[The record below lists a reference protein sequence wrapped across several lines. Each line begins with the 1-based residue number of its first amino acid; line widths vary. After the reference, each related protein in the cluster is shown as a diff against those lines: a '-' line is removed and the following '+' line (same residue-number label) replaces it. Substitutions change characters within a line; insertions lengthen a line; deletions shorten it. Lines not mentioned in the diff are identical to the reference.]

1 MVGAQIYMSKILQA
15 LAKMLILVCVV
26 VGAGLVYKSQE
37 DKKEL
42 QESYTNKKALFLKKY
57 LLGYNKPQR
66 IEITNLTKRLEK
78 DVEEIKQ
85 MKVSLDPNSPFYV
98 TIDFFTDE
106 NDADAPLI
114 ASIKFIEIAS
124 QNKIKEDNINLE

>member
-1 MVGAQIYMSKILQA
+1 MSKIFQA
-15 LAKMLILVCVV
+15 LAKMLVLVCVV

-37 DKKEL
+37 DKKDY
-42 QESYTNKKALFLKKY
+42 QESLTNKKALYLKKY

-66 IEITNLTKRLEK
+66 VEITNLTKRLEK

-85 MKVSLDPNSPFYV
+85 MKISLDPNSPFYI

-106 NDADAPLI
+106 NDVEAPLI

>member
-1 MVGAQIYMSKILQA
+1 MSKIFQA
-15 LAKMLILVCVV
+15 LAKILVFLCVV

-37 DKKEL
+37 HKTEY
-42 QESYTNKKALFLKKY
+42 QESLTNKKALYLKKY
-57 LLGYNKPQR
+57 LLAFNKPQR
-66 IEITNLTKRLEK
+66 VEITNLTKRLEK

-85 MKVSLDPNSPFYV
+85 MKINLDPNSPFYV

-106 NDADAPLI
+106 NDAEAPLI
-114 ASIKFIEIAS
+114 ASIKFIEISS

>member
-1 MVGAQIYMSKILQA
+1 MSKILQA
-15 LAKMLILVCVV
+15 LAKMLILICVV

-37 DKKEL
+37 DKKEY
-42 QESYTNKKALFLKKY
+42 QESLTNKKALFLKKY

-106 NDADAPLI
+106 NDSEAPLI

>member
-1 MVGAQIYMSKILQA
+1 MSKIFQA

-37 DKKEL
+37 DKKEY
-42 QESYTNKKALFLKKY
+42 QESFTNKKALYLKKY
-57 LLGYNKPQR
+57 LLAYNKPQR
-66 IEITNLTKRLEK
+66 VEITNLTKRLEK

-85 MKVSLDPNSPFYV
+85 MKISLDPNSPFYV

-106 NDADAPLI
+106 NDSAAPLI
-114 ASIKFIEIAS
+114 AFIKFIEIAS

>member
-1 MVGAQIYMSKILQA
+1 MKKILQA

-26 VGAGLVYKSQE
+26 IGAGLVYKSQE
-37 DKKEL
+37 DKKDYQDSL
-42 QESYTNKKALFLKKY
+42 TNKKALYLKKY
-57 LLGYNKPQR
+57 LLGYSKPQR
-66 IEITNLTKRLEK
+66 VEITNLTKRLEK

-85 MKVSLDPNSPFYV
+85 MKISVDPNSAFYI

-106 NDADAPLI
+106 NDTEAPLI
-114 ASIKFIEIAS
+114 ASVKFIEISS

>member
-1 MVGAQIYMSKILQA
+1 MSKILQA

-37 DKKEL
+37 DKKEYQDSL
-42 QESYTNKKALFLKKY
+42 TNKKALFLKKY

-66 IEITNLTKRLEK
+66 VEITNLTKRLEK

>member
-1 MVGAQIYMSKILQA
+1 MSKILQA

-37 DKKEL
+37 DKKEYQDSL
-42 QESYTNKKALFLKKY
+42 TNKKALFLKKY
-57 LLGYNKPQR
+57 LLGQNKPQR
-66 IEITNLTKRLEK
+66 VEITNLTKRLEK

>member
-15 LAKMLILVCVV
+15 LAKMLILICVV

-37 DKKEL
+37 DKKEY
-42 QESYTNKKALFLKKY
+42 QESLTNKKALFLKKY

-106 NDADAPLI
+106 NDSEAPLI

>member
-1 MVGAQIYMSKILQA
+1 MSKIFQA

-37 DKKEL
+37 DKKEY
-42 QESYTNKKALFLKKY
+42 QESFTNKKALYLKKY
-57 LLGYNKPQR
+57 LLAYNKPQR
-66 IEITNLTKRLEK
+66 VEITNLTKRLEK

-85 MKVSLDPNSPFYV
+85 MKISLDPNSPFYV

-106 NDADAPLI
+106 NDSAAPLI

>member
-1 MVGAQIYMSKILQA
+1 MSKIFQA
-15 LAKMLILVCVV
+15 LAKMLVLVCVV

-37 DKKEL
+37 DKKDY
-42 QESYTNKKALFLKKY
+42 QESLTNKKALYLKKY

-66 IEITNLTKRLEK
+66 VEITNLTKRLEK

-85 MKVSLDPNSPFYV
+85 MKISLDPNSPFYV

-106 NDADAPLI
+106 NDVEAPLI